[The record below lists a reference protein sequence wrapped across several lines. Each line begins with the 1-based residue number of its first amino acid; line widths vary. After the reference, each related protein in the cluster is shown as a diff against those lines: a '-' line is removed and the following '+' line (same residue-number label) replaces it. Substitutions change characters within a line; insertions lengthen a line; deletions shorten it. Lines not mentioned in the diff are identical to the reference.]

1 MRLKH
6 WKAPLMVVMAL
17 GCLTAVAAE
26 AHQSDRGYDR
36 GGPRY
41 ALRDEVDHTS
51 RDSKDFRHY
60 FEHNFRANGHEPRW
74 DASDRYAHPEHEGR
88 FGQMTLKDA
97 IQNMDED
104 IERLHAEFKHHGASS
119 AARDLAI
126 EIRDHSNQVD
136 TRIGRVGDW
145 YRFQNDRAW
154 RWDRSE
160 LFDRWRDL
168 RADIDTMTRD
178 TESRRD

>member
-1 MRLKH
+1 M
-6 WKAPLMVVMAL
+6 AVTAL
-17 GCLTAVAAE
+17 GCLTAVAAD
-26 AHQSDRGYDR
+26 AHQFGRGNDR

-41 ALRDEVDHTS
+41 TLRDEVDHTF
-51 RDSKDFRHY
+51 RDSKDLRHY
-60 FEHNFRANGHEPRW
+60 FEHNFSANGHEPRW
-74 DASDRYAHPEHEGR
+74 DRSDRYAHPEHEGR

-104 IERLHAEFKHHGASS
+104 IERLRAEFAHRGASP

-136 TRIGRVGDW
+136 ARIGRVGDW
-145 YRFQNDRAW
+145 YSFKNDRTW
-154 RWDRSE
+154 RWDRSA
-160 LFDRWRDL
+160 LFNRWRDL

-178 TESRRD
+178 LENRRY